1 MEFKF
6 KQTSHEIKAFDEKE
20 GIVEAYANVYEF
32 EDSDGDI
39 SEVGSF
45 NKTIEQNAK
54 RIRVLKDHNKTISLG
69 VPIKMDAND
78 PTGLLT
84 VSKFNLQKEVSR
96 DMFSDIMLMKDNGM
110 NAELSIGY
118 EVIQRD
124 AKNKNRIKEYKLWEY
139 SFLTSWGANQLSM
152 VQDLKTI
159 KTHYGVMEL
168 LTKMYNLPHSD
179 ARLKAVEK
187 ILQSLTSN
195 EPIDKSLINEE
206 AVINQLDNLKNHL
219 KWN

>member
-20 GIVEAYANVYEF
+20 GIVEAYANVYNF

-45 NKTIEQNAK
+45 TKTVSENAK

-69 VPIKMDAND
+69 VPLKMDAGD
-78 PTGLLT
+78 PIGLLT

-96 DMFSDIMLMKDNGM
+96 DMFSDIMLMKENGL

-118 EVIQRD
+118 EVMQRD
-124 AKNKNRIKEYKLWEY
+124 AKNKAIIKEYKLWEY

-152 VQDLKTI
+152 VQDLKSI
-159 KTHYGVMEL
+159 KTHYGILEL
-168 LTKMYNLPHSD
+168 MTKMYNLPYSD
-179 ARLKAVEK
+179 ERLKAVER
-187 ILQSLTSN
+187 ILQSLTDN
-195 EPIDKSLINEE
+195 EPIDKSLIKEE
-206 AVINQLDNLKNHL
+206 GVIKQLDNLSNTL